1 MTAVLRKQAE
11 TTEIFSRQVLV
22 GRVSLGLKDAL
33 QICAPQIIFTQ
44 QKETEEGDAS
54 SRGL

>member
-1 MTAVLRKQAE
+1 MTAVLQKQAE

-33 QICAPQIIFTQ
+33 QIYAPQIVFTQ